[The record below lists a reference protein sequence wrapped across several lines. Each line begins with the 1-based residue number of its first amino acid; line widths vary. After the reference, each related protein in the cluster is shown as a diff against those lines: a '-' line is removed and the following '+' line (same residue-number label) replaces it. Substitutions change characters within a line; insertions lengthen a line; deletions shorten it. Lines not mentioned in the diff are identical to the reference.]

1 MGPSLSTLIRTTEKG
16 MFFLQNPVVL
26 AEAIVML
33 ELLVVILLLNR
44 SQPED

>member
-1 MGPSLSTLIRTTEKG
+1 MGPSLSTLIRTTEKE
-16 MFFLQNPVVL
+16 MVFLQNPVVL
-26 AEAIVML
+26 AEAIVIL

>member
-1 MGPSLSTLIRTTEKG
+1 MGPSLSTLIRTTEKE
-16 MFFLQNPVVL
+16 MVFLQNPGVL
-26 AEAIVML
+26 AEAIVIL